1 MEIPDD
7 ISKVGIYKHGA
18 APGSNGGSTILVSHR
33 DGVGSD
39 PGAFYN
45 LETLQMGDKVD
56 ISYINYTSHYII
68 IDRFMTKKDSFY
80 KKAPK
85 LFRYKGPPQLVM
97 ITCGGG
103 FDFEAGSYKKNVI
116 VIAIPLTYSHTNI
129 YNGKHTTLIF
139 N

>member
-1 MEIPDD
+1 M
-7 ISKVGIYKHGA
+7 
-18 APGSNGGSTILVSHR
+18 SHR

-45 LETLQMGDKVD
+45 LETLAMGDKVD